1 MKTPFVTREQLES
14 LTQEFPTPFHLYDE
28 AGIRETARALHQA
41 FAWNEGFKE
50 YFAIKATP
58 NPSILKILVGKKS
71 CFLLTTRQLMNL
83 SMREN

>member
-41 FAWNEGFKE
+41 FAWNEGFK
-50 YFAIKATP
+50 
-58 NPSILKILVGKKS
+58 
-71 CFLLTTRQLMNL
+71 
-83 SMREN
+83 